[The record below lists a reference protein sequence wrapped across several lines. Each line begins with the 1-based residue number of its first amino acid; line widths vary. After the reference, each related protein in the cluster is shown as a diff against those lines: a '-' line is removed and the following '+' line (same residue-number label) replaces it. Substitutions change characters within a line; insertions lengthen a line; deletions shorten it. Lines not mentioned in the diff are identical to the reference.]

1 MGMADPAPG
10 RIVIRL
16 TPKNRRMLREIR
28 HDIRAVSEVVGSVLL
43 LLMTVTVFSG
53 IIIFVNSIQGPGNQT
68 FVDLIPSIE
77 RTDANNGVVIIT
89 HAGGQP
95 LDSQL
100 TEIVVLANA
109 TRYQLSVSD
118 GLTPTGGKWN
128 TGQRWQVPFNSN
140 TLSQNATV
148 QVTVIDL
155 TTNQIVLLAL
165 VQRG

>member
-53 IIIFVNSIQGPGNQT
+53 IIIFVDSIQGPGNQT
-68 FVDLIPSIE
+68 FVDLVPAID
-77 RTDANNGVVIIT
+77 RTDANNGIVIIT

-95 LDSQL
+95 LDAST
-100 TEIVVLANA
+100 TEIVVLVNS
-109 TRYQLSVSD
+109 TRYQLAVAD
-118 GLTPTGGKWN
+118 GLVRWGASGIPASGGWFPLARTPSL
-128 TGQRWQVPFNSN
+128 R
-140 TLSQNATV
+140 
-148 QVTVIDL
+148 
-155 TTNQIVLLAL
+155 
-165 VQRG
+165 